1 MEGCEMIDSLD
12 LLQDIIIEAVADAE
26 CEVDRITITAGRP
39 PAPIGDDCTAI
50 YIFGDRAFDLD
61 QTNQNA
67 CVVKGRWAMDYE
79 IHVCYEVS
87 AEDETDEQHATG
99 ADCLYELM
107 DLVWCALVAAKD
119 TGAFG
124 DCNYVELDPLE
135 VQPRQGGHV
144 SALGGLTVPIA
155 C

>member
-1 MEGCEMIDSLD
+1 MIDSLD
-12 LLQDIIIEAVADAE
+12 LLQDIITEAVADAV

-39 PAPIGDDCTAI
+39 SAPIGEDCTAI

-61 QTNQNA
+61 QTNQDA

-87 AEDETDEQHATG
+87 AEDETAEQHATG

-107 DLVWCALVAAKD
+107 DLVWCGLVAAKD
-119 TGAFG
+119 GGAFG